1 MIVVY
6 FSSSECVDDV
16 VSNRTNHQ
24 FTSVIVVHFMN
35 SARVCWIIRRTV
47 FVVCICLS
55 HSWKYKHNQFEKRDE
70 KPRVLFVPFI
80 KYTLSKFY
88 SHCTQNC
95 VETKTYFLE
104 TKICFAKKSCSI
116 SS

>member
-35 SARVCWIIRRTV
+35 SARVCWIIRI
-47 FVVCICLS
+47 VVIIND
-55 HSWKYKHNQFEKRDE
+55 YVVMIND
-70 KPRVLFVPFI
+70 
-80 KYTLSKFY
+80 Y
-88 SHCTQNC
+88 S
-95 VETKTYFLE
+95 
-104 TKICFAKKSCSI
+104 
-116 SS
+116 